1 MVVQA
6 KQDIYGRGH
15 HVSYRPGPTIVAIGA
30 SAGGL
35 KALQTF
41 FDRLP
46 ERVGAAIVVVIHLDP
61 EHESEL
67 SQILAAHTRMP
78 VIQVREAVTL
88 ETDHIYVIPPDR
100 RLQVNEHQIAA
111 VDSKSRGMRAPV
123 DLFFRSLAVQ
133 HGDGFATILRGAG
146 FDGTIGVKLVKQARG
161 EMLF

>member
-15 HVSYRPGPTIVAIGA
+15 HVSYRPWPTIVAIGA
-30 SAGGL
+30 SAGGI

-88 ETDHIYVIPPDR
+88 ENIPPDR
-100 RLQVNEHQIAA
+100 RLQVTSIKSQPLIRRAA
-111 VDSKSRGMRAPV
+111 ACGRPSTCSSD
-123 DLFFRSLAVQ
+123 Q
-133 HGDGFATILRGAG
+133 LRCSM
-146 FDGTIGVKLVKQARG
+146 
-161 EMLF
+161 EMALRPS